1 VRQATQCAV
10 DYAGVLRFRLGSL
23 PVAVYPSFLV
33 AAALLGYVSMDDW
46 ATLLLWIGV
55 VFVSVLV
62 HELGHAAVALAY
74 GGRPEIRLEGFG
86 GVTFPRLPQRPSVG
100 KQIVLSVAGP
110 LAGLGLGAAAWG
122 LGSLLP
128 PDPGSPAAVIVSL
141 FKWTSIYWAVLNL
154 LPVIPL
160 DGGHVLQA
168 VIEGVRRKPS
178 AALASWISAV
188 LAGCIALA
196 AWRLFGQPYIAIW
209 FGLFAF
215 QNVTRARLAKQE
227 SAVPPPA
234 AGQVRDAER
243 EDVDRELSRA
253 RAALLT
259 SDVDTALASAQ
270 ALEDGEGPYRQAAGL
285 RIRAGVELS
294 RGDYQAAGL
303 HAGHSYTLWQTPDAA
318 VVAARANL
326 RAGERERALN
336 WLKRALEAG
345 APTGAVSDDP
355 ELGPLT
361 R

>member
-1 VRQATQCAV
+1 
-10 DYAGVLRFRLGSL
+10 VLRFRLGSF

-33 AAALLGYVSMDDW
+33 AAALLGYFFWTDDW
-46 ATLLLWIGV
+46 QMLLLWVVV

-62 HELGHAAVALAY
+62 HELGHALVALAL

-86 GVTFPRLPQRPSVG
+86 GVTFPRLPQRPSAG
-100 KQIVLSVAGP
+100 KQVILSVAGP
-110 LAGLGLGAAAWG
+110 VAGLGLGAAAWA
-122 LGSLLP
+122 LSKAVP
-128 PDPGSPAAVIVSL
+128 PEPGSPAAAALLL
-141 FKWTSIYWAVLNL
+141 FQVTSVDWAVLNL

-160 DGGHVLQA
+160 DGGHVLLA

-188 LAGCIALA
+188 VAGCIALA

-209 FGLFAF
+209 FLLFAF

-227 SAVPPPA
+227 SGAPPPA
-234 AGQVRDAER
+234 APQVRDAER

-259 SDVDTALASAQ
+259 SDVDTALASAR

-303 HAGHSYTLWQTPDAA
+303 HAGRSYTLWQTPDAA

>member
-1 VRQATQCAV
+1 
-10 DYAGVLRFRLGSL
+10 VLRFRLGSF

-33 AAALLGYVSMDDW
+33 AAALLGYFFWTDDW
-46 ATLLLWIGV
+46 QMLLLWVVV

-62 HELGHAAVALAY
+62 HELGHALVALAL

-86 GVTFPRLPQRPSVG
+86 GVTFPRLPQRPSAG
-100 KQIVLSVAGP
+100 KQVILSVAGP
-110 LAGLGLGAAAWG
+110 VAGLGLGAAAWA
-122 LGSLLP
+122 LSKAVP
-128 PDPGSPAAVIVSL
+128 PEPGSPAAAVLLL
-141 FKWTSIYWAVLNL
+141 FQVTSVDWAVLNL
-154 LPVIPL
+154 LPVVPL
-160 DGGHVLQA
+160 DGGHVLLA

-188 LAGCIALA
+188 VAGCIALA

-209 FGLFAF
+209 FLLFAF

-227 SAVPPPA
+227 SAAPQPA
-234 AGQVRDAER
+234 APQVRDAER

-303 HAGHSYTLWQTPDAA
+303 HAGRSYTLWQTPDAA

-345 APTGAVSDDP
+345 APTAAVSDDP